1 MARLHGRLLVSA
13 AIGILIALAATAANW
28 QLATKLLAGW
38 NTGVLAYLVLI
49 YSMARRGDIRHL
61 RERAA
66 EEDESALV
74 LLLFSGLAAF
84 ASLGAIVAELG
95 SITKGDSGQT
105 AFCVTLSVVTIL
117 LSWSF
122 VHTSFALHY
131 AHEFYGEGRDRKL
144 GGLRFPGTRNPD
156 YWDFLYFSLVIAM
169 TSQVSDVAIESAAT
183 RRIAALHGV
192 LSFFFN
198 LSVLALTVN
207 MMSNLIAS

>member
-13 AIGILIALAATAANW
+13 AIGILIALATTAANW

-105 AFCVTLSVVTIL
+105 ALCVTLSVVTIL

-169 TSQVSDVAIESAAT
+169 TSQVSDVAIESASI

-207 MMSNLIAS
+207 MMSNLIPK